1 MTPQECEK
9 IIQENPEAFV
19 ALLQTK
25 ILPELSDLMDR
36 LFLALPSLQIQQAA
50 IDCKSMIIHLEDL
63 EENGAEAPLK
73 DIPLADSEIEENFI
87 FPEDQEQLE
96 FADDISNLPP
106 IGAPF
111 HGDIEDHQLE
121 YPEKGMEK

>member
-36 LFLALPSLQIQQAA
+36 LFLALPCLQIQQAA

-73 DIPLADSEIEENFI
+73 DIPLSESEIEENFI

-96 FADDISNLPP
+96 FAGVEDNHEHVGPEDF
-106 IGAPF
+106 APV
-111 HGDIEDHQLE
+111 DHQLE